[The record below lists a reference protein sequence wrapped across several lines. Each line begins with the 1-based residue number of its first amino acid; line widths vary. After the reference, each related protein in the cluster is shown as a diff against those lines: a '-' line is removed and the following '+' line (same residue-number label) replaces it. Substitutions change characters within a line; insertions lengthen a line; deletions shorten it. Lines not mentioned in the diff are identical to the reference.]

1 MTTTYH
7 IEVRCVNFVT
17 EMVSLNFG
25 VSKMASLAPDDS
37 EDFFQGGESDVESDV
52 SSADEEDVSC

>member
-1 MTTTYH
+1 
-7 IEVRCVNFVT
+7 
-17 EMVSLNFG
+17 MVSLNFG